1 MRDRIGTSGPDHAV
15 SYRWGMRR
23 AWSGV
28 ALAAVLVV
36 AGVAA
41 WIWVAGGRP
50 GTPATGRAASASP
63 VVARVPVPGKP
74 RQLVAD
80 PGELWVVGDGG
91 LHRIDPAANRVV
103 ASVPVGPPNADLS
116 GLGLSA
122 TSVWVPQERSE
133 LLWRVD
139 RRTNRVRGRVD
150 LGQVLHGPV
159 GVATH
164 GDTVWVV
171 CCGLEYGARAGTLLR
186 VDGRRGKV
194 TGRVPVPEGPLAVVA
209 GQDAVWVGTA
219 AGSLLRV
226 DPATPRV
233 VARVAPPDPRGRI
246 QALSPGPGVLWV
258 ADTGAGAIRRF
269 DLAGGRFTLAVTAP
283 APRNLAAGPDGAY
296 VVTDLNQLLSQV
308 DARTGRRGPTVPATL
323 LGGVR
328 GIAVE
333 SGAVWVTTGGQVV
346 RLDPARVPA

>member
-1 MRDRIGTSGPDHAV
+1 
-15 SYRWGMRR
+15 MRR
-23 AWSGV
+23 PWSGV
-28 ALAAVLVV
+28 VLAAVLVG

-41 WIWVAGGRP
+41 WIWVVAGRP
-50 GTPATGRAASASP
+50 GPPASEPAAPASP

-80 PGELWVVGDGG
+80 AGGLWVVGDGG

-103 ASVPVGPPNADLS
+103 ASVPVGTPNADLG
-116 GLGLSA
+116 GLGLST

-150 LGQVLHGPV
+150 LGQVLYGPV

-164 GDTVWVV
+164 GDTVWVT
-171 CCGLEYGARAGTLLR
+171 CCGLKYGARPAGTLLR
-186 VDGRRGKV
+186 VDGRHGKV
-194 TGRVPVPEGPLAVVA
+194 TGRVAVPEGPLAVVA
-209 GQDAVWVGTA
+209 GEDAVWVGTA
-219 AGSLLRV
+219 TGSLLRV
-226 DPATPRV
+226 DPATARV

-246 QALSPGPGVLWV
+246 QALSLGPGVVWV

-269 DLAGGRFTLAVTAP
+269 DLATGRFNLAVTAP

-296 VVTDLNQLLSQV
+296 VVTDLNQLLSWV
-308 DARTGRRGPTVPATL
+308 DARTGRRGPTVPATQ
-323 LGGVR
+323 LGGLR
-328 GIAVE
+328 GIAAGP
-333 SGAVWVTTGGQVV
+333 GAVWVTTGGQVV
-346 RLDPARVPA
+346 RLDPARVPAHA

>member
-1 MRDRIGTSGPDHAV
+1 
-15 SYRWGMRR
+15 MRR
-23 AWSGV
+23 PWSGV
-28 ALAAVLVV
+28 ALAAVLVG

-41 WIWVAGGRP
+41 WIWVADGRP
-50 GTPATGRAASASP
+50 ESPATGPAAPASP
-63 VVARVPVPGKP
+63 VVARVPVPDKP

-80 PGELWVVGDGG
+80 AGELWVVGDAGV
-91 LHRIDPAANRVV
+91 HRIDPAANRVV
-103 ASVPVGPPNADLS
+103 ASIPVGPPNADLG

-122 TSVWVPQERSE
+122 TSVWVPQQRSE

-139 RRTNRVRGRVD
+139 RRTSRVRGRVD
-150 LGQVLHGPV
+150 LGQILYGPV
-159 GVATH
+159 GVATQ
-164 GDTVWVV
+164 GDTVWVA
-171 CCGLEYGARAGTLLR
+171 CCGLKYGARPAGTLLR

-194 TGRVPVPEGPLAVVA
+194 TARVPVPEGPLAVVA

-219 AGSLLRV
+219 TGSLLRV
-226 DPATPRV
+226 DPATARV
-233 VARVAPPDPRGRI
+233 VTRVAPPDPRGRI
-246 QALSPGPGVLWV
+246 QALSLAPGVVWA

-269 DLAGGRFTLAVTAP
+269 DLASGRFTLAVTAP

-308 DARTGRRGPTVPATL
+308 DARTGRRGPTVPATR

-333 SGAVWVTTGGQVV
+333 GGAVWVTTGDQVV
-346 RLDPARVPA
+346 RLDAARVPS